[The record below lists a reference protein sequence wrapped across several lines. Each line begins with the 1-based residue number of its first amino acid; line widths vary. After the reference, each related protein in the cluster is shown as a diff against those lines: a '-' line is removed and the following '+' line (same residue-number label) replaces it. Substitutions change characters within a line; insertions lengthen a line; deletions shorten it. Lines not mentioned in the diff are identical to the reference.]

1 MYRYDIIEKIGEG
14 NKGEVY
20 KAKLENGKIVA
31 IKWAKNYDIDIEWEI
46 LKFLDGK
53 IAPKPLFRGNRYFAM
68 EYINAKPLKEFLNT
82 HTYYLILKD
91 SLYNAYLLDKLGVN
105 HSQLGRYYHILFNK
119 EVRFIDFER
128 ASFKN
133 PRNFLQIIGYYLFRD
148 EKFDINKL
156 KAIANLYKT
165 DKKQA
170 LKNIIRLI
178 DESVS

>member
-31 IKWAKNYDIDIEWEI
+31 IKWAKNYDIDKEWEI
-46 LKFLDGK
+46 LKFLNGK
-53 IAPKPLFRGNRYFAM
+53 IAPKPLFRGSRYFAM
-68 EYINAKPLKEFLNT
+68 EYIDAKPLKEFLNT
-82 HTYYLILKD
+82 PTYYLIIKQ

-156 KAIANLYKT
+156 KAITNLYKT
-165 DKKQA
+165 NKKQA

-178 DESVS
+178 DESVN